1 MVLPA
6 ETEQRVKRRA
16 LNACRDNLRKVLDI
30 NRKIPQMAEYFLIGD
45 LPAAKKLFS
54 EIKKGE
60 EEVVEARRL
69 VSQELSEIGAI
80 LISREDFLR
89 FTNLSSEIGDFS
101 EGIAY
106 YMLEIMEHHWRVP
119 EDIKKDLVKLA
130 DAVLEA
136 VLKLRELMMVLTYG
150 SAKTLEK
157 AADVEIAER
166 TVDDLFR
173 SITIKALNSNLN
185 IPVLLLLRDILQM
198 LENSA
203 DKAEDAA
210 DAARM
215 LSFTI

>member
-1 MVLPA
+1 MLPA

-16 LNACRDNLRKVLDI
+16 LSACRDNLRKVLDV
-30 NRKIPQMAEYFLIGD
+30 NRKIPQMFEYFLNGD
-45 LPAAKKLFS
+45 RAAARTLFS

-60 EEVVEARRL
+60 EEVVKARRL
-69 VSQELSEIGAI
+69 VSQELAAIGAI
-80 LISREDFLR
+80 LLSREDFLR

-106 YMLEIMEHHWRVP
+106 YLLEIMEHKWKVP
-119 EDIKKDLVKLA
+119 EDIKQDLVKLSG
-130 DAVLEA
+130 AVLDA
-136 VLKLRELMMVLTYG
+136 VLKLREVMMVLTYG

-157 AADVEIAER
+157 ATDVEIAER

-173 SITIKALNSNLN
+173 AITIKTLSSKLDP
-185 IPVLLLLRDILQM
+185 PVLLLLRDILQM

-215 LSFTI
+215 LSFTM